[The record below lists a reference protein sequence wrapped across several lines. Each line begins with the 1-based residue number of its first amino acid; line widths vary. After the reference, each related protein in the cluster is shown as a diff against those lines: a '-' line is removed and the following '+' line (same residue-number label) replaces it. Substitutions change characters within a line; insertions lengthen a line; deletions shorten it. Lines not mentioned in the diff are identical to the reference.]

1 MNRHPKKHE
10 ISPTE
15 RSSIWAKWSKNL
27 KAWIWY
33 HQEHPDWYDIDIQ
46 GTVYK
51 HMIAPVRNLWKH
63 LKELGR
69 DRSEAKLPET
79 ESRIGQLLLFAWGS
93 LPRLGC
99 AIRERLDLRRKRSV
113 RSDDRRR
120 AFYEGLHMHPAVF
133 LSSALCIAL
142 VAVLLSLYTLGTSAK
157 YDGVELGTVSSKSD
171 VADAVARVENIT
183 REALADEGY
192 AIDPELLE
200 VETSM
205 VLRTD
210 IQSADIL
217 EENLSDQLGVVEY
230 GYSLYVDGE
239 LIAATTFPGALEEL
253 LAQLKVGY
261 HTPSTVECDFVEDVE
276 ILEGFVDASYL
287 MNLGNIAEIINA
299 TKEGAVTYTVKS
311 GDTLYEIAG
320 ENNMSISDL
329 RALNPG
335 YSSKGLHPGDV
346 LLISNA
352 VPYLTVLN
360 VERQNYVQNVPYS
373 IEYQDDSSMY
383 QGDYK
388 VLSKGV
394 YGKADITA
402 NVTYVNGQ
410 ESKREVVASATLSE
424 PIAELQARGTKPR
437 PTWFPTGSF
446 RWPCSGVITDY
457 FGYRYA
463 PTSGASTYHNAIDI
477 GNRTGTPIYAADGG
491 IVTYAGWQSGYGYL
505 IKIDHNSNG
514 FVTYYAHCS
523 ALYVSVGDK
532 VYKGEH
538 IAAMGSTGISTGS
551 HLHFGILKN
560 GTWVN
565 PMNYLP

>member
-1 MNRHPKKHE
+1 MSNTPKRRE
-10 ISPTE
+10 ITSKE
-15 RSSIWAKWSKNL
+15 RRSIWAKWKQNL
-27 KAWIWY
+27 KDWVWY
-33 HQEHPDWYDIDIQ
+33 HHEHPDWFDIDIQ
-46 GTVYK
+46 GALHRSIISPLRK
-51 HMIAPVRNLWKH
+51 LWRHM
-63 LKELGR
+63 KELIR
-69 DRSEAKLPET
+69 DRGESQLPET
-79 ESRIGQLLLFAWGS
+79 ESRIGQLFLFARGS
-93 LPRLGC
+93 LPRIGC
-99 AIRERLDLRRKRSV
+99 MIRERLDLRRKHSIH
-113 RSDDRRR
+113 SDDRRR
-120 AFYEGLHMHPAVF
+120 AFYDGLHLHPAVF
-133 LSSALCIAL
+133 LSGALTIAL
-142 VAVLLSLYTLGTSAK
+142 AAVLLSLYTLGTSAS
-157 YDGVELGTVSSKSD
+157 YNGVALGTVSTKGE
-171 VADAVARVENIT
+171 VAEAVARVETLT
-183 REALADEGY
+183 RDALADEAY
-192 AIDPELLE
+192 SIDPELLN
-200 VETSM
+200 VKTSM

-210 IQSADIL
+210 IQDADTL
-217 EENLSDQLGVVEY
+217 EETLTDELGVVEY

-239 LIAATTFPGALEEL
+239 LIAATTYPGALEEL
-253 LAQLKVGY
+253 LEQLKVGY
-261 HTPSTVECDFVEDVE
+261 HTPRTVECDFTENVEV
-276 ILEGFVDASYL
+276 LEGFVDASYL
-287 MNLGNIAEIINA
+287 TNLGTIAEILND

-320 ENNMSISDL
+320 ENNMSVSDL

-346 LLISNA
+346 LVISNA

-373 IEYQDDSSMY
+373 IEYQDDNSMY

-394 YGKADITA
+394 YGKADVTA

-410 ESKREVVASATLSE
+410 ETSRQIVASALLSE

-457 FGYRYA
+457 FGYRES
-463 PTSGASTYHNAIDI
+463 PTAGASSYHNAIDI

-491 IVTYAGWQSGYGYL
+491 IVTFAGWQSGYGYL